1 MEKEIIINKEFI
13 WNEDRF
19 RILSLKNTNGKA
31 VVKICKQAEKDQLL
45 AAYKKERE
53 YGLPYM
59 AMAGELTDL
68 QLEIRESVSPLSDNF
83 RGAFLAGDQT
93 YEALSLIH
101 I

>member
-45 AAYKKERE
+45 AAYEKNASMGCRIWRWLEN
-53 YGLPYM
+53 LPICSSKS
-59 AMAGELTDL
+59 GKVSVRCRTTSVEL
-68 QLEIRESVSPLSDNF
+68 S
-83 RGAFLAGDQT
+83 
-93 YEALSLIH
+93 
-101 I
+101 